1 MIGDSRGA
9 RDTVAP
15 WLRSPDG
22 DMMAYGLLCGV
33 MVAPGR
39 FGEARQ
45 WLGRAGHILQPEA
58 GPGIGAD
65 RIVNADLISQI
76 LDLLAQPGKPV
87 PAPAPG
93 SEAGKKSAHAI
104 RGGMGRPLG
113 SPNKG
118 ETRVLR
124 YLPTHLRAAEIADEL
139 NLSANTVKTHVR
151 HLYQKLGAHSRGE
164 AVERARAFGLL
175 TSSPRSG

>member
-22 DMMAYGLLCGV
+22 DMMAYGLYGV

-45 WLGRAGHILQPEA
+45 WLGRAGHMLQPEA
-58 GPGIGAD
+58 GRGIGVD

-76 LDLLAQPGKPV
+76 LDLLAHPGKPV

-93 SEAGKKSAHAI
+93 D
-104 RGGMGRPLG
+104 P
-113 SPNKG
+113 
-118 ETRVLR
+118 
-124 YLPTHLRAAEIADEL
+124 ADC
-139 NLSANTVKTHVR
+139 N
-151 HLYQKLGAHSRGE
+151 
-164 AVERARAFGLL
+164 
-175 TSSPRSG
+175 